1 MAGSIQI
8 LLCSLNTIT
17 GKCTAIDTSS
27 NSAYISRV
35 TYKIHTNTH
44 CQTKHYDPSSKYA
57 YLLCHPLA
65 HPLISRTTATAY
77 KSRCRQ

>member
-8 LLCSLNTIT
+8 LLCSLNMIT

-57 YLLCHPLA
+57 YLLGRPLA
-65 HPLISRTTATAY
+65 HPPLSHASATAVR
-77 KSRCRQ
+77 SSCRR